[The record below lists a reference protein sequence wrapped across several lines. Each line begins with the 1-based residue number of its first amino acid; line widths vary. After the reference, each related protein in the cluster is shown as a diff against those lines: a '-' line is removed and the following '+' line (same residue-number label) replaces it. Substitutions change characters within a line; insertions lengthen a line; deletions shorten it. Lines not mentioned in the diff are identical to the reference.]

1 MLTSKF
7 YLVVYSKFLGY
18 KKMSLF
24 GLAFLPHDF
33 FLPSHFTLN
42 IKPTNQI
49 ASTKDVNILASIK
62 GVRNCN

>member
-7 YLVVYSKFLGY
+7 YLVVYSRFFGY

-24 GLAFLPHDF
+24 DLAFLLYDF
-33 FLPSHFTLN
+33 FFLVTFTSN
-42 IKPTNQI
+42 IKPINQL

-62 GVRNCN
+62 